1 VWSVK
6 ISRRV
11 VCVSLRC
18 DTPATATVGEQ
29 VEGRLWFIIAFAVE
43 LIWDLQFTAVEIAF
57 TLASGCIQ
65 RVVASAGFIAFTLA
79 VGIQREV
86 WLACP

>member
-1 VWSVK
+1 
-6 ISRRV
+6 
-11 VCVSLRC
+11 
-18 DTPATATVGEQ
+18 VGVQ

-43 LIWDLQFTAVEIAF
+43 FVCDLQFTAVEITF

-65 RVVASAGFIAFTLA
+65 RVVTSAGFLAFTLA

-86 WLACP
+86 WFACP